1 MGDNYRPLQSRYDTM
16 QYMRCGAS
24 SLELPRLSLGLW
36 HNFGSYDDFSV
47 ATNIV
52 TRAFDCGVTHFDLAN
67 NYGPEPGSAEVNF
80 GRILSSELKGYRDEL
95 LIATKAGHPMWSGP
109 YGGNSS
115 RKSIMASVDQSLKR
129 TGLGY
134 FDIFYSH
141 RYDGETPLEET
152 LTALVDIVK
161 AGKALY
167 VGLSKYPPLQA
178 QIAYEFLARAGVPCL
193 VSQYRYSMFERT
205 PESESIPL
213 AAKWGSGVIGFSPL
227 AQGLLSSRYLDGIP
241 AASRAAGGSPFLS
254 AEQITPAKL
263 KIIKSLNL
271 LAQRRGETLAQM
283 ALKWTLRDERV
294 TSVVVGAS
302 SVAQLND
309 SLCSVVGSGFCEEEL
324 QEIEDILSFD

>member
-1 MGDNYRPLQSRYDTM
+1 MNHEYTPLSSRYDTM
-16 QYMRCGAS
+16 PYARCGVS
-24 SLELPRLSLGLW
+24 SLVLPRLSLGLW
-36 HNFGSYDDFSV
+36 HNFGSYDDLQV
-47 ATNIV
+47 ATNII
-52 TRAFDCGVTHFDLAN
+52 TRAFDCGITHFDLAN

-80 GRILSSELKGYRDEL
+80 GRIMRSELSAYRDEIL
-95 LIATKAGHPMWSGP
+95 VATKAGHPMWAGP

-129 TGLGY
+129 TGLDY

-167 VGLSKYPPLQA
+167 VGLSKYPPAQA
-178 QIAYEFLARAGVPCL
+178 QRAYEFLARAGVPCL

-205 PESESIPL
+205 PESDTIPL

-227 AQGLLSSRYLDGIP
+227 AQGMLSSKYLGGIP
-241 AASRAAGGSPFLS
+241 ASSRAASGSPFLC

-263 KIIKSLNL
+263 QVIRELNVM
-271 LAQRRGETLAQM
+271 AQSRGETLAQM
-283 ALKWTLRDERV
+283 ALKWTLRDKRV
-294 TSVVVGAS
+294 SSVVIGAS
-302 SVAQLND
+302 TVDQLND
-309 SLCSVVGSGFCEEEL
+309 SLGAVEGVGFDDMEL
-324 QEIEDILSFD
+324 QEIEKILSAI